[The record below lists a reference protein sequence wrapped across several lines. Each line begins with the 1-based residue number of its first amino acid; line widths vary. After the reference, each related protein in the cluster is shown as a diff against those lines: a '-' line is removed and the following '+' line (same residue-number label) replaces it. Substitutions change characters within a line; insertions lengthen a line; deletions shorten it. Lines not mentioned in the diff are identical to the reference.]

1 MSGLGDTVLGT
12 PRRSGTATHM
22 LLLLDDQ
29 TFVGDDGDELA
40 LHVAAAI
47 EDGVKI
53 LLLFQRDEDA
63 GGCEFD
69 RFFYVTPTHLVR
81 AGLYKPLAIS
91 LYASRRERDV
101 ARALLLQQL
110 ESGSAHDRSAR
121 CRRCLAWM
129 RGGWRRRRHA
139 EQGAATKVPTGPTGT
154 RVLKKQS
161 SLAAIEVSSVSA
173 RASSRDLRRI
183 MKSTVGRTSRVHY

>member
-12 PRRSGTATHM
+12 GRRAGTATHM

-110 ESGSAHDRSAR
+110 ESGSAHERWAR
-121 CRRCLAWM
+121 CRLCLAWM

-139 EQGAATKVPTGPTGT
+139 EQQGAAAQGPTGT

-173 RASSRDLRRI
+173 RASSRDLRRL
-183 MKSTVGRTSRVHY
+183 MSSAGGRTSRVLHY

>member
-101 ARALLLQQL
+101 ARVLLLQQL

-154 RVLKKQS
+154 RVLQKQS

>member
-110 ESGSAHDRSAR
+110 ESGSAHERWVR
-121 CRRCLAWM
+121 CRQCLAWM

-139 EQGAATKVPTGPTGT
+139 EQGAATKGPTGT